1 MHIKS
6 DQEATRHEAQKRT
19 DKRLRKALEMREAL
33 EDAHGT
39 SFDLKY
45 PIAQIH
51 LWYQSFQNVMRWIGT
66 IAAGMLTFTVSI
78 LMGDALTGE
87 IQPDLIEH
95 NIGRFRWAFG
105 FLGLSMISVL
115 LTLIITYNWLVM
127 SIRHAAWVAHPSV
140 RRLQE
145 IINAGGSLPRD
156 IPESMQEG
164 RVHDDDPHMDGTM
177 ASEFVRYGG
186 KLHLN
191 LWGTMSYVLGGVAGA
206 SLFVGIV
213 FYVLAA
219 WDILADLL

>member
-1 MHIKS
+1 MQNEQD
-6 DQEATRHEAQKRT
+6 DQAIHREARKRI
-19 DKRLRKALEMREAL
+19 DARLSQALELREAL
-33 EDAHGT
+33 AEAHGS

-87 IQPDLIEH
+87 VRFDVAGANL
-95 NIGRFRWAFG
+95 GRFSWSFG

-115 LTLIITYNWLVM
+115 LTLIVTYNWLVM

-140 RRLQE
+140 KRLQA
-145 IINAGGSLPRD
+145 IIDGGGKLPRD
-156 IPESMQEG
+156 LPESLQDG
-164 RVHDDDPHMDGTM
+164 RIHDDDPYMDGEM

-186 KLHLN
+186 KLHLK
-191 LWGTMSYVLGGVAGA
+191 LWGTMSYILGGIAGA

-219 WDILADLL
+219 WDILAELL

>member
-1 MHIKS
+1 MHTEPDHETS
-6 DQEATRHEAQKRT
+6 RREAQKRI
-19 DKRLRKALEMREAL
+19 DERRKKALEMREAL
-33 EDAHGT
+33 EEAHGT

-78 LMGDALTGE
+78 LIGDALSG
-87 IQPDLIEH
+87 DLRLDLVEQ
-95 NIGRFRWAFG
+95 NLGRFRWSFG

-145 IINAGGSLPRD
+145 VIQSGGKLPRD
-156 IPESMQEG
+156 MPDSLQDG
-164 RVHDDDPHMDGTM
+164 GVHDDDPYMDGTM

-186 KLHLN
+186 KLHLKF
-191 LWGTMSYVLGGVAGA
+191 WGTMSYVLGGVAGA

-219 WDILADLL
+219 WDILADFL

>member
-1 MHIKS
+1 MQIEE
-6 DQEATRHEAQKRT
+6 DGDITPDEVQKRC
-19 DKRLRKALEMREAL
+19 DERRRRALELREAL
-33 EDAHGT
+33 EEAHGT

-78 LMGDALTGE
+78 LMGDALAGNIRFE
-87 IQPDLIEH
+87 AVEH
-95 NIGRFRWAFG
+95 NLGRFTWSFG

-115 LTLIITYNWLVM
+115 LTLVITYNWLVM

-140 RRLQE
+140 RRLQAV
-145 IINAGGSLPRD
+145 IDNGGALPRD
-156 IPESMQEG
+156 LPESLQEG
-164 RVHDDDPHMDGTM
+164 HVHDDDPYMDGTM

-186 KLHLN
+186 KLHLK
-191 LWGTMSYVLGGVAGA
+191 LWGTMSYVMGGIAGA
-206 SLFVGIV
+206 SLFIGIV

-219 WDILADLL
+219 WDILAELL